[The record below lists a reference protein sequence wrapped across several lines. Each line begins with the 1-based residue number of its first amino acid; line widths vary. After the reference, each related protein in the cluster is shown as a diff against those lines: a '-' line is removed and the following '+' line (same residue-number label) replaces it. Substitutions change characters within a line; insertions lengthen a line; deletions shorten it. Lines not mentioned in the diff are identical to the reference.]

1 MGIYKVK
8 GKKKESWYIDLYVD
22 GRRKR
27 RAIGSEKDAE
37 NALIATKA
45 DILRGEFRFKS
56 KIRKDL
62 KDFSDE
68 YLEYAKVNKRSWTR
82 DEIALEHLK
91 SFFKG
96 KILSKISARDIEDY
110 KQKRLEKVKPPTVNR
125 ELAILKHMFNLAIK
139 WKYADVNPVKE
150 VEFFQ
155 ERELATKILKKDEAQ
170 RLIEASNGNLRP
182 LIIMALNTGMRRG
195 ELLKLK
201 WNDLDFDNHF
211 IYIKET
217 KTAKM
222 RKVPMSPM
230 VERTLKSTEK
240 KCDYVFQSRKTK
252 KGQKSIRGGWQTAC
266 DRAGIQDFRFH
277 DLRHTAATWMV
288 AAGIDL
294 VTVKE
299 ILGHANIKTTMRY
312 AHPTPEN
319 KRKAV
324 NALAAI
330 LGEKMDIIRSQEE
343 EGQIES
349 SLLSDN

>member
-8 GKKKESWYIDLYVD
+8 GKKGESWYIDLYVD

-27 RAIGSEKDAE
+27 KAVGSKKDAE
-37 NALIATKA
+37 NALAATKA
-45 DILRGEFRFKS
+45 DVLRGEFRFKS
-56 KIRKDL
+56 KIRKEL
-62 KDFSDE
+62 EDFSYE
-68 YLEYAKVNKRSWTR
+68 YLEYAKVSKRSWTR

-110 KQKRLEKVKPPTVNR
+110 KQKRLEKVKPPTINR

-139 WKYADVNPVKE
+139 WKYVNENPVRE

-155 ERELATKILKKDEAQ
+155 ERELAIRTLKKDEAQ
-170 RLIEASNGNLRP
+170 RLIEASNGNLKP
-182 LIIMALNTGMRRG
+182 LIIVALNTGMRRG

-217 KTAKM
+217 KTARV
-222 RKVPMSPM
+222 RKVPMSQM
-230 VERTLKSTEK
+230 VEKALKSIEK
-240 KCDYVFQSRKTK
+240 KCDHVFQSRKTK
-252 KGQKSIRGGWQTAC
+252 KGQKSIRGRWRTAC
-266 DRAGIQDFRFH
+266 DKIGIQDFRFH

-299 ILGHANIKTTMRY
+299 ILGHTNIKTTMRY

-330 LGEKMDIIRSQEE
+330 LGEEIDINRPHEE
-343 EGQIES
+343 ESQVKT

>member
-22 GRRKR
+22 GRRVRK
-27 RAIGSEKDAE
+27 AVGSKKDAE
-37 NALIATKA
+37 NALAATKA
-45 DILRGEFRFKS
+45 DVLRGEFRFKS
-56 KIRKDL
+56 KIRKGL
-62 KDFSDE
+62 EDFSEE
-68 YLEYAKVNKRSWTR
+68 YLEYAKANKRSWTR
-82 DEIALEHLK
+82 DEIILEHLK

-139 WKYADVNPVKE
+139 WKYVDTNPVKE

-155 ERELATKILKKDEAQ
+155 ERELATRTLKKDEAQ
-170 RLIEASNGNLRP
+170 RLIEASNGNLKP
-182 LIIMALNTGMRRG
+182 LIIVALNTGMRRG

-217 KTAKM
+217 KTAKV

-230 VERTLKSTEK
+230 VERTLKSIER
-240 KCDYVFQSRKTK
+240 KCEFVFQSPKTK
-252 KGQKSIRGGWQTAC
+252 KGQKDVRTGWRNAC
-266 DRAGIQDFRFH
+266 ERAGIHDFRFH

-288 AAGIDL
+288 AVGIDL

-330 LGEKMDIIRSQEE
+330 LGEKMDIIRSYEE
-343 EGQIES
+343 DSKPET
-349 SLLSDN
+349 SLLSNN